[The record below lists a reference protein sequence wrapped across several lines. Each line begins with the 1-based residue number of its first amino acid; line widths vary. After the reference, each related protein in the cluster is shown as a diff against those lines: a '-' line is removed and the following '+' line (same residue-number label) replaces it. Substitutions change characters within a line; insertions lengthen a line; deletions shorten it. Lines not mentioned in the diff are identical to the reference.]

1 LINVFNPEL
10 VILGGS
16 LMQTGEY
23 IWLPIKTAINKYSLS
38 LVNNDTQLK
47 TSKLGEEAGL
57 LGACLLVR
65 NRFLE
70 V

>member
-1 LINVFNPEL
+1 MTLP
-10 VILGGS
+10 
-16 LMQTGEY
+16 
-23 IWLPIKTAINKYSLS
+23 WLPIKTAINKYSLS

-47 TSKLGEEAGL
+47 TSKLREEAGL

-65 NRFLE
+65 DRFLE